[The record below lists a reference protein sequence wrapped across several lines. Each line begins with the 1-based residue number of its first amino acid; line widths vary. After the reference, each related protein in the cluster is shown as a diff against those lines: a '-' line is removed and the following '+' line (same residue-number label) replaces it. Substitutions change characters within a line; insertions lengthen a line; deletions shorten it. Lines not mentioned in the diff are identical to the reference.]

1 MTKLQARQILGLGV
15 NFEASDLKKAYRRK
29 AAETHPDKGGNAE
42 DFQLVNAAYEFLLN
56 GTADEEVMNEVG
68 EEFFMEL
75 IKSIEL

>member
-56 GTADEEVMNEVG
+56 GTADEEVM
-68 EEFFMEL
+68 ML
-75 IKSIEL
+75 ITHKTLFRIIKKG